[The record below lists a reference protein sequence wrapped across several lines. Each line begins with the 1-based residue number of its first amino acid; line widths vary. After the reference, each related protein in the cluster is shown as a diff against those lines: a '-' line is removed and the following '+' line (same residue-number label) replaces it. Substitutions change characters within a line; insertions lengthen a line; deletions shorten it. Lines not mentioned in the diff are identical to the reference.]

1 MAITV
6 SYSPQGRA
14 ERLLA
19 ASRALLASCS
29 LFAVWLDPNEPAK
42 YVTVTY
48 SLMVS
53 YVGYA
58 LLLVFLAWRSD
69 VTLVRARVFTHCI
82 DLAIFSLLIYFT
94 EGPTTSPFFMF
105 FLFSLVCGA
114 VRWQWRGTVWTAAV
128 ALPLFVGSGLYS
140 AEILHDPAFDLN
152 PFINRSVYLVVATV
166 LLSYLG
172 AYQSW
177 LSDELFNLAAWPR
190 ATSSDDARTLVGQ
203 LLEHAG
209 NMLSAP
215 HVLLVWEDP
224 DEPWL
229 NWVTRGQ
236 DSFTWTREPLLKSQS
251 LVVEPLTAVNFL
263 CPNAQIP
270 MPTVLQT
277 SATEIHS
284 WQGQP
289 LHPDLQ
295 AQVAAKAVLSFR
307 LLGENLDGRVFF
319 FDKSGMTSDD
329 LVLGAIVARE
339 MTSRLDQF
347 YLLQRL
353 QRTAALEER
362 IRLARDLHD
371 GLLQSLTGAALQ
383 LETVQRVL
391 HKDVRAARERLVDI
405 QRILTTEQRE
415 LRFFIEELRPQ
426 GSSLNALDVNLRS
439 RLTDLVERITWQWR
453 IPVDLQ
459 LDSEVPPLPGLLTR
473 EIYHILREAVVNA
486 ARHGQARTIQ
496 VKFAVAA
503 DKIQMLVADDGRGFP
518 FQGRYD
524 LAELIARNIG
534 PATLKERIVALNGD
548 LLIDSTDTGSQLFMT
563 LPCLDIGKDEAYPT
577 PSC

>member
-1 MAITV
+1 MAIIA

-29 LFAVWLDPNEPAK
+29 LFAVWFDPTEPAK

-48 SLMVS
+48 SLMVG

-58 LLLVFLAWRSD
+58 LLLVFLAWRAD
-69 VTLVRARVFTHCI
+69 VTLVRARVFTHCL
-82 DLAIFSLLIYFT
+82 DLAIFSLLIYVT
-94 EGPTTSPFFMF
+94 EGAPTSPFFVF
-105 FLFSLVCGA
+105 FLFSLVCGT

-140 AEILHDPAFDLN
+140 SEILHDPTFDLN
-152 PFINRSVYLVVATV
+152 PFVNRSVYLVVATV

-177 LSDELFNLAAWPR
+177 LSDELFKLAAWPR
-190 ATSSDDARTLVGQ
+190 TTFPHAQPLVSAI
-203 LLEHAG
+203 LEHAG
-209 NMLSAP
+209 TMLNTP
-215 HVLLVWEDP
+215 RIFLVWEDP
-224 DEPWL
+224 EEPWL
-229 NWVTRGQ
+229 NWVTWERN
-236 DSFTWTREPLLKSQS
+236 SFTWTQEPLSKLHT
-251 LVVEPLTAVNFL
+251 LVAEPLQEVNFL
-263 CPNAQIP
+263 CPNTQGPA
-270 MPTVLQT
+270 PTILQT
-277 SATEIHS
+277 SATEVAH

-289 LHPDLQ
+289 LHPEFQ
-295 AQVAAKAVLSFR
+295 IQKAVQSVLSFR
-307 LLGENLDGRVFF
+307 LLSENLDGRIFF
-319 FDKSGMTSDD
+319 FDKFGMTSDD

-339 MTSRLDQF
+339 MTSRLDEF

-353 QRTAALEER
+353 QRTAALDER

-383 LETVQRVL
+383 LETIQRVL
-391 HKDVRAARERLVDI
+391 DKDMRAARERLGDI
-405 QRILTTEQRE
+405 QRILATEQRE
-415 LRFFIEELRPQ
+415 LRFFIEELRPS
-426 GSSLNALDVNLRS
+426 GSNSKAFDVNLRS

-453 IPVDLQ
+453 IPVDLR
-459 LDSEVPPLPGLLTR
+459 LESEIPSLPGSLTR

-496 VKFAVAA
+496 VKFAVVA

-518 FQGRYD
+518 FRGRYD

-534 PATLKERIVALNGD
+534 PTTLKERITALNGD
-548 LLIDSTDTGSQLFMT
+548 LLIDSTDTGSQLFIT
-563 LPCLDIGKDEAYPT
+563 LPCLDMGKDETYPT
-577 PSC
+577 HSC

>member
-1 MAITV
+1 MTS

-19 ASRALLASCS
+19 VCRALIASFS

-42 YVTVTY
+42 YAAFTY
-48 SLMVS
+48 GLMVS

-58 LLLVFLAWRSD
+58 FLLLLLAWRSD
-69 VTLVRARVFTHCI
+69 IPLVRSRVFTHCI

-94 EGPTTSPFFMF
+94 EGAPTNQF
-105 FLFSLVCGA
+105 FLFSLVCGT
-114 VRWQWRGTVWTAAV
+114 VRWQWRGALWTAAV
-128 ALPLFVGSGLYS
+128 AFLLFIGAGIYS
-140 AEILHDPAFDLN
+140 AEVLRDPTFDLN
-152 PFINRSVYLVVATV
+152 PFIIRGVHLVVVAV

-177 LSDELFNLAAWPR
+177 LSDELFSLAAWPR
-190 ATSSDDARTLVGQ
+190 ATSPDARTLVSQ

-215 HVLLVWEDP
+215 HVLLIWEDP

-229 NWVTRGQ
+229 NWVTRVQ
-236 DSFTWTREPLLKSQS
+236 DSFTWNREPLLKSQS

-263 CPNAQIP
+263 CPNTQIP

-277 SATEIHS
+277 STTEIHS

-295 AQVAAKAVLSFR
+295 AQVSARAVLSFR

-319 FDKSGMTSDD
+319 FDKFSMTSDD
-329 LVLGAIVARE
+329 LVLGATVARE

-383 LETVQRVL
+383 LETIQRVL
-391 HKDVRAARERLVDI
+391 DKDVRAARERLGDI
-405 QRILTTEQRE
+405 QRILSTEQRE
-415 LRFFIEELRPQ
+415 LRFFIEELRPP
-426 GSSLNALDVNLRS
+426 GSSSNTLDTNLHS

-459 LDSEVPPLPGLLTR
+459 LESEVPPLPGLLTR

-496 VKFAVAA
+496 VKFAVAT
-503 DKIQMLVADDGRGFP
+503 DKIQMLIADDGRGFP
-518 FQGRYD
+518 FHGRYD
-524 LAELIARNIG
+524 LTELIERNIG
-534 PATLKERIVALNGD
+534 PTTLKERISALNGD
-548 LLIDSTDTGSQLFMT
+548 LMIDSTDTGSQLFIT

-577 PSC
+577 HSC